1 LRAFFGFPK
10 IMIPKMDREWTEN
23 GPSIHRNEST
33 YNSRYKKYMKKT
45 FLFILVIALMATG
58 KATAETQAKMA
69 ILRPDTVLFY
79 DCDATTMQAEVTTC
93 QIGKNRIYLSDNIVI
108 PATFKVNTSSGQTGG
123 GIQQGE
129 ETYTVLSIGAQAFAG
144 ATATSIVF
152 ANPSNVATI
161 KTRAFSNLPNLTGKL
176 VLPASL
182 QTLELSS
189 IILPELTEIE
199 FLGSVPPDCE
209 LSDADN
215 GAYNPWTTLE
225 ASTSEDITITVPNGA
240 WEAYQDA
247 PGIGDYFTC
256 LRRDPG
262 PGTGCSDIQADMPR
276 VQKTMRN
283 GRICILRDG
292 TYYDL
297 QGQTVE

>member
-1 LRAFFGFPK
+1 
-10 IMIPKMDREWTEN
+10 MDRRWTEN

-33 YNSRYKKYMKKT
+33 YNPRYKKYMKKA
-45 FLFILVIALMATG
+45 FLFIIVIALLATSH
-58 KATAETQAKMA
+58 ATADTQAVSSSL
-69 ILRPDTVLFY
+69 LRCDGLFY
-79 DCDATTMQAEVTTC
+79 DCNITTLQAELAPSQTLK
-93 QIGKNRIYLSDNIVI
+93 GIYTVSGIVI
-108 PATFKVNTSSGQTGG
+108 PATIKVSTGGGQTGG
-123 GIQQGE
+123 TGMAQGE
-129 ETYTVLSIGAQAFAG
+129 VTYTVVCIGAQAFAG

-161 KTRAFSNLPNLTGKL
+161 KTLAFSNLPNLTGKL

-189 IILPELTEIE
+189 IILPGLTEIE

-225 ASTSEDITITVPNGA
+225 ASTSENITITVPEGA

>member
-1 LRAFFGFPK
+1 
-10 IMIPKMDREWTEN
+10 MDRRWTEN

-33 YNSRYKKYMKKT
+33 YNPRYKKYMKKA
-45 FLFILVIALMATG
+45 FLFIIVIALLATSH
-58 KATAETQAKMA
+58 ATAETQAVSSSL
-69 ILRPDTVLFY
+69 LRCDGLFY
-79 DCDATTMQAEVTTC
+79 DCDIATMQAELVQSQTLK
-93 QIGKNRIYLSDNIVI
+93 GIYTATEIVI
-108 PATFKVNTSSGQTGG
+108 PASITVGTGDGQTGSG
-123 GIQQGE
+123 MEQGE
-129 ETYTVLSIGAQAFAG
+129 VTYTVVCIGARAFAG

-152 ANPSNVATI
+152 ATPSNVATI
-161 KTRAFSNLPNLTGKL
+161 KTLAFSNLPNLTGKL

-189 IILPELTEIE
+189 IILPGLTEIE

-225 ASTSEDITITVPNGA
+225 ASTSEDITITVPEGA